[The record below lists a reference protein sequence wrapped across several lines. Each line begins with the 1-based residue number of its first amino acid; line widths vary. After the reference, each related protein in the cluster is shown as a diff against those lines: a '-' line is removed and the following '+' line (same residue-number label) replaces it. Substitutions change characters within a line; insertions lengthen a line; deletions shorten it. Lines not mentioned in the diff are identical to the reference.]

1 MVGFLFYELVGRSF
15 QQVSCQ
21 RIYFLYLKQN
31 QVITQSVGCNPIVR
45 IFGRSKYRPA
55 LVLGD
60 AKGLAPN
67 FKNRPR
73 AKGRGGL
80 QGIFTGNQTSTGMR
94 HVVGKA
100 L

>member
-73 AKGRGGL
+73 AKGAQRSARDMHR
-80 QGIFTGNQTSTGMR
+80 QPAVHWHATCC
-94 HVVGKA
+94 
-100 L
+100 